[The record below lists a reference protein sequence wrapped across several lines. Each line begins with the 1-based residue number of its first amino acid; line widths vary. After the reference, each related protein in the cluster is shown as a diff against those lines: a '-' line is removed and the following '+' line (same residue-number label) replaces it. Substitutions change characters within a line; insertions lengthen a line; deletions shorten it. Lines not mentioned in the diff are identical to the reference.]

1 MLREFRVFDSRF
13 SAALSVAGIILV
25 ASGCQSGGGLSKL
38 DPGVKDAPPP
48 PSTKISEQTLTAYC
62 PSVTLRE
69 GTAFYSEYA
78 KGAKKP
84 KKDEDDPLAKSA
96 ATPDNSAN
104 LIYQAAITDVTR
116 SCNYQGGMLTMTV
129 AVTGKVVPGPMA
141 KTGTISLPIRIAV
154 LRDADV
160 IYSNLAKYP
169 VQLTD
174 TSEAAQFL
182 YSNASVTFDAPA
194 KRNIQVFAGFDSG
207 PEAGKPSKKKK

>member
-1 MLREFRVFDSRF
+1 MFDSRF
-13 SAALSVAGIILV
+13 SAALCVAGIILA

-38 DPGVKDAPPP
+38 NPGVKEAPPP
-48 PSTKISEQTLTAYC
+48 PSTKISTADLTAYC
-62 PSVTLRE
+62 PEVTLRE

-84 KKDEDDPLAKSA
+84 KKDEDDPLASA
-96 ATPDNSAN
+96 AATDNSAN
-104 LIYQAAITDVTR
+104 LIYQASINDVTR

-129 AVTGKVVPGPMA
+129 AVAGKVVPGPMA
-141 KTGTISLPIRIAV
+141 KTGTINLPIRIAV
-154 LRDADV
+154 LRDGEP

-169 VQLTD
+169 AQLTD

-182 YSNASVTFDAPA
+182 YSNPNVTFDAPA

-207 PEAGKPSKKKK
+207 PEAGKAPKKKK